1 MIDDKIRFECY
12 NEIALRDKAIKYQ
25 DKLYSSEKLSE
36 KEGIKTMKKHI
47 KNIICGIC
55 LVAMFTFAFAG
66 SASAQTCTT
75 LRCRLQSVITS
86 ILSGGSNIKYPSSV
100 KPSEGTSSGSTS
112 SSSGRASSSSDSNT
126 GTATSAPV
134 SNSSYAKEML
144 NLINQERVANG
155 VAQLKWNE
163 ELAKVAQAKA
173 QDMVDNNYFSH
184 TSPTYGSPFD
194 MMKSFGISYRY
205 AGENIAK
212 NSSVAKAHTALM
224 NSEGHRKNILNS
236 NFTSIGIGV
245 VKTSSNSYTIVQMF
259 IG

>member
-36 KEGIKTMKKHI
+36 KEGIKTMKKQI

-112 SSSGRASSSSDSNT
+112 SSSGSTSSSSGSNT
-126 GTATSAPV
+126 GTSTSAPV

-144 NLINQERVANG
+144 NLINQERAANG
-155 VAQLKWNE
+155 VPQLKWNE

-236 NFTSIGIGV
+236 NFTSIGIGI

>member
-1 MIDDKIRFECY
+1 MDDDKIRFECY
-12 NEIALRDKAIKYQ
+12 NEITLRDKAIKYQ

-36 KEGIKTMKKHI
+36 KEGIITMKKQI

-75 LRCRLQSVITS
+75 LRCRIQSIITS
-86 ILSGGSNIKYPSSV
+86 FFSGGSSIKYPSVV

-112 SSSGRASSSSDSNT
+112 SSSGSASSSSDSNT
-126 GTATSAPV
+126 GTSTSAPV

-173 QDMVDNNYFSH
+173 QDMVDNNYFSV
-184 TSPTYGSPFD
+184 
-194 MMKSFGISYRY
+194 ISVP
-205 AGENIAK
+205 AP
-212 NSSVAKAHTALM
+212 V
-224 NSEGHRKNILNS
+224 
-236 NFTSIGIGV
+236 
-245 VKTSSNSYTIVQMF
+245 
-259 IG
+259 

>member
-12 NEIALRDKAIKYQ
+12 NEIALRDKAFENQ

-36 KEGIKTMKKHI
+36 KEGIKTMKKQI

-55 LVAMFTFAFAG
+55 LVAMFTLAFAG

-112 SSSGRASSSSDSNT
+112 SSSGSTSSSSGSNT
-126 GTATSAPV
+126 GTSTSAPV

-144 NLINQERVANG
+144 NLINQERAANG
-155 VAQLKWNE
+155 VPRLKWNE

-236 NFTSIGIGV
+236 NFTSIGIGI

>member
-112 SSSGRASSSSDSNT
+112 SSSGSNT
-126 GTATSAPV
+126 GTSTSAPV

-144 NLINQERVANG
+144 NLINQERAANG
-155 VAQLKWNE
+155 VPRLKWNE
-163 ELAKVAQAKA
+163 ELAKVAQTKA

>member
-1 MIDDKIRFECY
+1 MIGDKIRFECY

-112 SSSGRASSSSDSNT
+112 SSSGSTSSSSGSNT
-126 GTATSAPV
+126 GTST
-134 SNSSYAKEML
+134 
-144 NLINQERVANG
+144 
-155 VAQLKWNE
+155 
-163 ELAKVAQAKA
+163 
-173 QDMVDNNYFSH
+173 
-184 TSPTYGSPFD
+184 
-194 MMKSFGISYRY
+194 
-205 AGENIAK
+205 
-212 NSSVAKAHTALM
+212 
-224 NSEGHRKNILNS
+224 
-236 NFTSIGIGV
+236 
-245 VKTSSNSYTIVQMF
+245 
-259 IG
+259 

>member
-12 NEIALRDKAIKYQ
+12 NEIALRDKAFENQ

-36 KEGIKTMKKHI
+36 KEGIKTMKKQI

-55 LVAMFTFAFAG
+55 LVAMFTLAFAG

-112 SSSGRASSSSDSNT
+112 SSSGSTSSSSGSNT
-126 GTATSAPV
+126 GTSTSAPV

-144 NLINQERVANG
+144 NLINQERAANG
-155 VAQLKWNE
+155 VLQLKWNE

-236 NFTSIGIGV
+236 NFTSIGIGI

>member
-36 KEGIKTMKKHI
+36 KEGIKTMKKQI

-55 LVAMFTFAFAG
+55 LVAMFTLAFAG

-112 SSSGRASSSSDSNT
+112 SSSGSTSSSSGSNT
-126 GTATSAPV
+126 GTSTSAPV

-144 NLINQERVANG
+144 NLINQERAANG
-155 VAQLKWNE
+155 VLQLKWNE

-236 NFTSIGIGV
+236 NFTSIGIGI